1 MTLFSWFLNT
11 KNNNVI
17 KKNNTHKEQEL
28 LTLNNNTMWPIAK
41 VRNNTGTQLQKYI
54 SAKSQIKK
62 DTETDILKERI
73 S

>member
-28 LTLNNNTMWPIAK
+28 STLNNNTMWPIAK
-41 VRNNTGTQLQKYI
+41 VRNNTGTQRQKYI

>member
-28 LTLNNNTMWPIAK
+28 STLNNNTMWPIAK